1 MRQQLI
7 TMLELQERM
16 NRKVHPDW
24 IGQRFAWHRALW
36 IECGELIEHH
46 GYKWWKKQVPDWEHV
61 RLEVV
66 DIWHF
71 GMSMRFDGSNTPQQI
86 ADEMLEE
93 LRLAPPVEL
102 PLPEAVEALV
112 SGVLAERRFPVNRF
126 WSVMAAAGL
135 DSDSLFTAYV
145 GKNVL
150 NFFRQ
155 DNGYKDGT
163 YRKQWAGRED
173 NEHLSELMKQLDNT
187 DSAFP
192 ERLYEALSNRYT
204 ASQGS

>member
-1 MRQQLI
+1 MRQQFI
-7 TMLELQERM
+7 TMLEMQERM

-24 IGQRFAWHRALW
+24 IKQNFAWHRALW

-46 GYKWWKKQVPDWEHV
+46 GYKWWKKQEPAWAHV
-61 RLEVV
+61 RLELV

-71 GMSMRFDGSNTPQQI
+71 GMSMCFDGSNTPGQI
-86 ADEMLEE
+86 ADQMLDQ
-93 LRLAPPVEL
+93 LALERPAAV
-102 PLPEAVEALV
+102 PLLEAVEALATD
-112 SGVLAERRFPVNRF
+112 VLVRRCFSVVRF
-126 WSVMAAAGL
+126 WTAMEAAGL

-155 DNGYKDGT
+155 DHGYKDGS
-163 YRKQWAGRED
+163 YHKKWDGRED
-173 NEHLSELMKQLDNT
+173 NEHLSELLECLDRH

-192 ERLYEALSNRYT
+192 ERLYAALEERYRQAAFT
-204 ASQGS
+204 